1 MVKDIF
7 NNDTDSLVPTVQDN
21 ILEPFYFDRIIRRML
36 TNQGETLIISQ
47 SQCTRS
53 KNNALTAERANQV
66 HNLLSALHS
75 QSLQRNEI
83 K

>member
-7 NNDTDSLVPTVQDN
+7 NNDFDLLAPTVHETQPFN
-21 ILEPFYFDRIIRRML
+21 IDQIFQGML

-47 SQCTRS
+47 SLCTRS

-75 QSLQRNEI
+75 QSLQRKEI